1 MVKRSGFHASVGARV
16 VLGVLIVGG
25 LLAGAPRAGAD
36 EASKTLQKYEKPV
49 DEAIDRALDYLA
61 KKQHKDGCWLANGSK
76 RDPMGITSLCIMA
89 FLAKGY
95 TPGEGPYGEVIDK
108 GIDFVLKG
116 HLENGLISER
126 SGHGAMYS
134 HCIATLMLSEVSGM
148 VDAERQERLDKLLPK
163 ALKIIIAA
171 QDIQK
176 DDRNA
181 GGWRYQSNSSDS
193 DISCTS
199 WAVMALRSVRNAGA
213 TVPKGS
219 IERALA
225 YIMKCRSGDG
235 GFAYQPGGG
244 SGLGRTGT
252 ALLCIEL
259 LGRHRDRAALGA
271 GDWIKR
277 HFPRNWGEGE
287 FFNYAMYYAAQGMF
301 QLGDDYWED
310 FAVKM
315 YELMLKSQQPD
326 GHWRG
331 IDSGAGDA
339 YGTAMAVL
347 AMSVSYRQLPI
358 YQR

>member
-1 MVKRSGFHASVGARV
+1 MRKPDGPAR
-16 VLGVLIVGG
+16 GVLLAAAALVAAA
-25 LLAGAPRAGAD
+25 LLAGARPAPAD
-36 EASKTLQKYEKPV
+36 EASKNLQKYEKPV

-61 KKQHKDGCWLANGSK
+61 KKQHKDGCWLAGGEK
-76 RDPMGITSLCIMA
+76 RDPMGITSLCLMA

-95 TPGEGPYGEVIDK
+95 TPGEGPYAEVIDK
-108 GIDFVLKG
+108 GIDFVLNG
-116 HLENGLISER
+116 HLENGLIAER

-148 VDAERQERLDKLLPK
+148 VDPERQAKIDRLLPK

-213 TVPKGS
+213 AVPKGA

-252 ALLCIEL
+252 ALLCMEL

-287 FFNYAMYYAAQGMF
+287 FFNYAMYYTAQGMF

-315 YELMLKSQQPD
+315 YELMLKSQQAD
-326 GHWRG
+326 GHWDG